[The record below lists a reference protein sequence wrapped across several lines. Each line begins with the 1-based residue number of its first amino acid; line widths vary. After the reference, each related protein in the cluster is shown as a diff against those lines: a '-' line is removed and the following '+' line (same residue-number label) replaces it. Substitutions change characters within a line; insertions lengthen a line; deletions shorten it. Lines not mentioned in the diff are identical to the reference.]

1 MKSYFPS
8 IWRLWPRCT
17 QASSRWDD
25 PAAGSG
31 YPSKNVVHRAGQL
44 FRMHQ
49 REIWIRTDRMFAGLM
64 ALQWVAGILFA
75 LVISPQT
82 WSGAESQINPHVW
95 AAVFLGGVIASVPI
109 FLALRLP
116 GTVLTRQVIA
126 VGQMLTSALFIH
138 LLGGRIEG
146 HFHVFGSLAF
156 LACYRDWRVLATATL
171 VTALDHFLRG
181 IFAPETVYGIE
192 APSQWRWLEHAAW
205 VIFEDIFLIISIRES
220 LPEMFGNAERQARLE
235 LTNAHLDQR
244 VTERTKELE
253 TASQA
258 ALKMMEEA
266 VQARETVE
274 AINKEMQRQIGQRQR
289 AEESQARLAMAVEQ
303 SAEAVVIT
311 DPDAN
316 ILYVNPAFERC
327 TGYSKDEAVG
337 KNARILKS
345 GKHDAAFYQ
354 KMWSTLSEGRVW
366 EGRFINRKKDG
377 TTYEEEAL
385 ISTIRDA
392 GGRIV
397 NYVAVKRDITEKLKN
412 ERLALRS
419 QRMESIGTLAGG
431 IAHDLNNVLA
441 PIMMSI
447 ELLKIKETD
456 PRRLSMLATIGTS
469 AKRGAAMVRQV
480 LSFARG
486 VEGEQEEV
494 HMTRL
499 LAEIEK
505 ISNETFLKSIRVR
518 SDIQD
523 GLWTVQGDATQLH
536 QVLLNLCVNAR
547 DAMPSGGTLTITA
560 SNVMLDE
567 HYAGMN
573 SEAKHGP
580 HVVIQVEDTGTG
592 MPPEVIDRIFEPFF
606 TTKELGKGT
615 GLGLST
621 SMAIVKGHGGF
632 VRVYS
637 EVGVG
642 TKFRIHLPAIEDTR
656 KTESTAIIEENEL
669 PCGCGELILVVD
681 DESAIRQIAQHTL
694 EAFGYRVLLACD
706 GAEAAAIYASH
717 RGDISA
723 VITDMMM
730 PIVDGLSTIQ
740 VLMRMNPQ
748 VRIVAASGLNANG
761 MVAKA
766 VSAGV
771 KHFISKPYSAE
782 TLLKTMRDLLKAPS
796 TAPGETKAESFR
808 ASHSR
813 AMAPALSN

>member
-1 MKSYFPS
+1 MMKSYLPS

-17 QASSRWDD
+17 SASQAWETSPTMNAA
-25 PAAGSG
+25 PA
-31 YPSKNVVHRAGQL
+31 KNVLRRAEEL

-49 REIWIRTDRMFAGLM
+49 REIWVRTDRMFAGLM
-64 ALQWVAGILFA
+64 ALQWLAGIFFA

-82 WSGAESQINPHVW
+82 WTGSQSQINPHVW
-95 AAVFLGGVIASVPI
+95 AAVFLGGIIASVPI
-109 FLALRLP
+109 FLAMRRP
-116 GTVLTRQVIA
+116 GTVLTRHTIA

-156 LACYRDWRVLATATL
+156 LACYRDWRVLATATV

-181 IFAPETVYGIE
+181 MFAPETVYGIE
-192 APSQWRWLEHAAW
+192 AASQWRWLEHAAW
-205 VIFEDIFLIISIRES
+205 VIFEDIFLILSIRES

-274 AINKEMQRQIGQRQR
+274 AINKELQRQIGQRQR

-327 TGYSKDEAVG
+327 TGYTREEAVG
-337 KNARILKS
+337 QNARILKS
-345 GKHDAAFYQ
+345 GKHDAAFYRE
-354 KMWSTLSEGRVW
+354 MWASLSRGQVW
-366 EGRFINRKKDG
+366 EGRFINRRKDG
-377 TTYEEEAL
+377 STYEEEAL

-392 GGRIV
+392 SGRIV
-397 NYVAVKRDITEKLKN
+397 NYVAVKRDITERLKT

-447 ELLKIKETD
+447 ELLKIQERD
-456 PRRLSMLATIGTS
+456 PKRLSMLSTIAGS

-494 HMTRL
+494 RIGGL
-499 LAEIEK
+499 LSEIEK
-505 ISNETFLKSIRVR
+505 ISNETFLKCIRVK
-518 SDIQD
+518 SDIPED
-523 GLWTVQGDATQLH
+523 LWSVQGDATQLH

-547 DAMPSGGTLTITA
+547 DAMPNGGTLTITA
-560 SNVMLDE
+560 NNVMLDE

-580 HVVIQVEDTGTG
+580 YVVIQVEDTGTG

-621 SMAIVKGHGGF
+621 SMAIVKSHGGF

-642 TKFRIHLPAIEDTR
+642 TKFRVHLPAH
-656 KTESTAIIEENEL
+656 AGVQEERPVSNVEPEL
-669 PCGCGELILVVD
+669 PRGCGELMLVVD
-681 DESAIRQIAQHTL
+681 DESAIRHVAQQTL
-694 EAFGYRVLLACD
+694 EAFGYRVLMAAD
-706 GAEAAAIYASH
+706 GAEAAALYAAH
-717 RGDISA
+717 KHEISG
-723 VITDMMM
+723 VLTDMMM
-730 PIVDGLSTIQ
+730 PVLDGPATIQ

-748 VRIVAASGLNANG
+748 VRVIAASGLNANG

-766 VSAGV
+766 ASAGV
-771 KHFISKPYSAE
+771 RHFISKPYTADI
-782 TLLKTMRDLLKAPS
+782 LLKTVRELLKEPAGTRP
-796 TAPGETKAESFR
+796 AEAVDDTCP
-808 ASHSR
+808 AS
-813 AMAPALSN
+813 ALVPALAA

>member
-1 MKSYFPS
+1 MLHGRS
-8 IWRLWPRCT
+8 
-17 QASSRWDD
+17 ASE
-25 PAAGSG
+25 PAV
-31 YPSKNVVHRAGQL
+31 NVMSTRDGRQRAEEL
-44 FRMHQ
+44 FRQHQ
-49 REIWIRTDRMFAGLM
+49 HEIWVRTDRMFAGLM
-64 ALQWVAGILFA
+64 GLQWLAGIAFA
-75 LVISPQT
+75 IILSPET
-82 WSGAESQINPHVW
+82 WAGAQSQVNPHVW
-95 AAVFLGGVIASVPI
+95 AAVFLGGIIASVPI
-109 FLALRLP
+109 FLALNRP
-116 GTVLTRQVIA
+116 GSVLTRHAIA

-156 LACYRDWRVLATATL
+156 LACYRDVKVLATATV
-171 VTALDHFLRG
+171 VTALDHLLRG
-181 IFAPETVYGIE
+181 MFAPETVYGIE
-192 APSQWRWLEHAAW
+192 VASHWRWLEHAAW
-205 VIFEDIFLIISIRES
+205 VIFEDIFLILSIRES
-220 LPEMFGNAERQARLE
+220 LPEMFANAERQARLE
-235 LTNAHLDQR
+235 LTNADLDQR
-244 VTERTKELE
+244 VTERTRDLE
-253 TASQA
+253 AASQT
-258 ALKMMEEA
+258 ALRMMEEA
-266 VQARETVE
+266 VEAREKME
-274 AINKEMQRQIGQRQR
+274 AVNKELERQITQRQR
-289 AEESQARLAMAVEQ
+289 VEESHARLAMAVEQ
-303 SAEAVVIT
+303 CLEAVVIT
-311 DPDAN
+311 DPQAR
-316 ILYVNPAFERC
+316 IVYVNPAFERC
-327 TGYSKDEAVG
+327 TGYSREEATG
-337 KNARILKS
+337 QNARFLKS
-345 GKHDAAFYQ
+345 GKHDAAFYAD
-354 KMWSTLSEGRVW
+354 MWATLSRGDAW

-377 TTYEEEAL
+377 STYEEEAH

-397 NYVAVKRDITEKLKN
+397 NYVAVKRDITERLKN

-456 PRRLSMLATIGTS
+456 PKRLSMLATIGTS

-486 VEGEQEEV
+486 VEGEQAEV

-505 ISNETFLKSIRVR
+505 ISNETFLKSVRVQA
-518 SDIQD
+518 DIQED
-523 GLWTVQGDATQLH
+523 LWTVQGDATQLH

-547 DAMPSGGTLTITA
+547 DAMPEGGTLTLTA
-560 SNVMLDE
+560 SNVVLDR

-573 SEAKHGP
+573 SEAKQGP
-580 HVVIQVEDTGTG
+580 YIVIQVEDTGTG

-621 SMAIVKGHGGF
+621 SMAIIKSHGGF

-642 TKFRIHLPAIEDTR
+642 TKFRIHLPALEGAR
-656 KTESTAIIEENEL
+656 SAESTSIIEENEL
-669 PCGCGELILVVD
+669 PRGCGELILVID

-706 GAEAAAIYASH
+706 GAEAVALYASH
-717 RGDISA
+717 KHEVGA

-730 PIVDGLSTIQ
+730 PIVDGPSTIQ

-748 VRIVAASGLNANG
+748 VRIVAASGLNANS
-761 MVAKA
+761 MVARA
-766 VSAGV
+766 ASVGV

-782 TLLKTMRDLLKAPS
+782 TLLKTMRDLLKEPVTPPS
-796 TAPGETKAESFR
+796 AEVKRSVFT
-808 ASHSR
+808 SPQQP
-813 AMAPALSN
+813 APANPFAPAASLFR